1 MRSVALS
8 LFRLRCAFVLL
19 WALAGTSAFAF
30 AFEDVAKRAQ
40 ALAEQPYKPPT
51 IRMPKEIRDLDYD
64 QYRDIR
70 FRPEKAIWR
79 PEKLPFELMLFLQGR
94 AVSEPVD
101 INLVEPAGERPLK
114 FDPSLFDFGKNKID
128 ADKLRDLAF
137 NGFRVHFP
145 LNKSVVQGR
154 GAGVPG
160 RELLPRPRQGP
171 ELRPLGPR
179 PGGRHGGGDRRGVP
193 ALRRVLDRAAAQQAP
208 PRW

>member
-79 PEKLPFELMLFLQGR
+79 PE
-94 AVSEPVD
+94 
-101 INLVEPAGERPLK
+101 
-114 FDPSLFDFGKNKID
+114 
-128 ADKLRDLAF
+128 
-137 NGFRVHFP
+137 
-145 LNKSVVQGR
+145 
-154 GAGVPG
+154 
-160 RELLPRPRQGP
+160 
-171 ELRPLGPR
+171 
-179 PGGRHGGGDRRGVP
+179 
-193 ALRRVLDRAAAQQAP
+193 
-208 PRW
+208 